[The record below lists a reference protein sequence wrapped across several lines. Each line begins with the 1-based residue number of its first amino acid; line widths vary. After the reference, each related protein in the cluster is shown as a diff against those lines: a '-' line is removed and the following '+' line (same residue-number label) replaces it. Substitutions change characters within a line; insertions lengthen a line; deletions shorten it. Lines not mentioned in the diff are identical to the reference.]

1 MKCCLSFLGGLLWSL
16 TLLGCGADPSAPS
29 APAPVL
35 PYTLEEKAGGVSCS
49 FPDYRVALQYGA
61 PFGIVSL
68 RLKGQ
73 PWDFVHPQL
82 PAGDWE
88 WFWFQEK
95 GRADTAKVKLLQ
107 PQWDAPQIQ
116 AGPEEVI
123 LRFRRTEV
131 LQPGITLQLEY
142 RLRAAEP
149 AFTIEYTID
158 NGSDLTLISPY
169 VMVGFPGF
177 TDHAWINT
185 VANARS
191 LRQPQPPY
199 ANFLEEAKAKG
210 LAEYALLR
218 DDNALAEN
226 RSLRGIVGISA
237 LGTTYLLEASHTPG
251 PDLRQIFSAHVN
263 KPGYLTSH
271 LYVSMEDLA
280 PSARRSFAVQYE
292 LVKL

>member
-1 MKCCLSFLGGLLWSL
+1 MICCWLLSLCGLLL
-16 TLLGCGADPSAPS
+16 AGCGADRPAPS
-29 APAPVL
+29 APAPAL
-35 PYTLEEKAGGVSCS
+35 PYTLEESARGVTCS
-49 FPDYRVALQYGA
+49 FPDYHLALQYGD

-88 WFWFQEK
+88 WFWFQEE
-95 GRADTAKVKLLQ
+95 GRADTTSIKLLQ
-107 PQWDAPQIQ
+107 PQWDAPEIQ
-116 AGPEEVI
+116 TSPEEVV
-123 LRFRRTEV
+123 LRFRRAEV
-131 LQPGITLQLEY
+131 LKPGITLQLEY

-149 AFTIEYTID
+149 AFTVEYSID
-158 NGSDLTLISPY
+158 NGSAFTLKNPY

-191 LRQPQPPY
+191 LRQPLPPY

-210 LAEYALLR
+210 LAEFTLLR
-218 DDNALAEN
+218 DDTAVAEG
-226 RSLRGIVGISA
+226 RPLKGIVGISA
-237 LGTTYLLEASHTPG
+237 LGATYLLEASHTPG
-251 PDLRQIFSAHVN
+251 PDLRRIFSAHVD

-280 PSARRSFAVQYE
+280 PGAHHAIAVQYE